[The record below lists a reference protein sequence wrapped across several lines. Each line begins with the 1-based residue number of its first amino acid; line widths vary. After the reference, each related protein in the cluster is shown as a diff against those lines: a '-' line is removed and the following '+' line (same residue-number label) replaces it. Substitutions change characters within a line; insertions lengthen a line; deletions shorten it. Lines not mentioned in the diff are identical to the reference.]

1 MSDVYLLKFN
11 NYFNRLYKSKTA
23 LGDYLQADILLDTF
37 NNVNFVEG
45 DGIDT
50 SYICNTS
57 QSPDYI
63 VVANGNIIMSRWYVI
78 EKRILRNGQYKF
90 NLHRDVIADYYNAI
104 VNAPCFIEK
113 ATLTP
118 GDPLIFNQEDM
129 TVNQIKTS
137 ETLLKDETG
146 SAWVVGYIPKD
157 AFPDGATILA
167 DAILDNAAD
176 ITVDNIQNWEYYPY
190 QTTDFVGQIE
200 KYNVIGRVLLEE
212 QFTSVALKIYR
223 DIRFGL
229 NQAGDYLN
237 ISSEEYVKN
246 KPTENLS
253 GLECIEPSK
262 EQHNR
267 DAEYAIKYGC
277 PQKWAKGDARV
288 RISLELRNF
297 VGGHSLIDSIKLTS
311 LNGKII
317 YDSSS
322 KLYSRIVV
330 EKATNNAA
338 VDIKTSNIPTLF
350 EFLDTN
356 LTRTVTYTGKTYT
369 ITGTA
374 TDNAYKAEYAYE
386 TYRIKLE
393 QVPQQVSATI
403 SKPAARYHLEDQP
416 YDMFAIP
423 YSDDLVI
430 KKLGTTLF
438 TANKSLAV
446 NVAVQIAAATG
457 SANVYDVQLLPYCP
471 VRYCIKDDGSF
482 DIGDARVDYV
492 KNKDGAN
499 IGVILWATI
508 SSFTFDIAH
517 VITVSDVKV
526 DNQCDMYRLTSPNYN
541 GQFEFSAAKNGG
553 VTSFNVDCSY
563 KPFNPYIHVNPNFGR
578 LYGQDFNDAR
588 GLICGGD
595 FSLPQLSNAWANYQ
609 LNNKNYQAIFDRQI
623 QNMEVNNKVQR
634 TREITS
640 AALGSV
646 QGLLTGAVSGGMTGG
661 VGGAIVGGIAG
672 AAASAGAGAA
682 DVILADKLREET
694 LDYTRDMYGYNL
706 GNIQALPTSIS
717 KTSAFTYNNKIF
729 PILEYYT
736 CTEEERQA
744 FKDKI
749 KYNGMTVMRI
759 GKIIDYLFQ
768 TSEERQ
774 YIKARLIRL
783 EDVGDDY
790 HMLRSIDE
798 ELNRGMYF

>member
-11 NYFNRLYKSKTA
+11 NYFNRLYKSKPA

-63 VVANGNIIMSRWYVI
+63 VVASGNIIMSRWYVI

-90 NLHRDVIADYYNAI
+90 NLHRDVVADYYNAI

-157 AFPDGATILA
+157 AFPDGATISA

-176 ITVDNIQNWEYYPY
+176 ITVDNIQNWEYYQY
-190 QTTDFVGQIE
+190 QTTDFIGQII
-200 KYNVIGRVLLEE
+200 KYNVIGRVIATLDVSAAGEGYYYYD
-212 QFTSVALKIYR
+212 VK
-223 DIRFGL
+223 FGASGTNIL
-229 NQAGDYLN
+229 NLP
-237 ISSEEYVKN
+237 IPSSSPNE
-246 KPTENLS
+246 PTENVPGLS
-253 GLECIEPSK
+253 CISTD
-262 EQHNR
+262 NTR
-267 DAEYAIKYGC
+267 MFSAIKNGC
-277 PQKWAKGDARV
+277 PTKWASGTAPV
-288 RISLELRNF
+288 GIPLALRNYI
-297 VGGHSLIDSIKLTS
+297 GGHSLIDSIKLAS

-317 YDSSS
+317 YDSAS

-356 LTRTVTYTGKTYT
+356 LTRTVTYNGKTFT

-374 TDNAYKAEYAYE
+374 TDNAYKAEYVYE

-403 SKPAARYHLEDQP
+403 SKPAERYHLEDQP

-430 KKLGTTLF
+430 KKNGTTLF

-446 NVAVQIAAATG
+446 NIAVQIAAATG
-457 SANVYDVQLLPYCP
+457 TANVYDVQLLPYCP

-482 DIGDARVDYV
+482 DIGNAKVDYV
-492 KNKDGAN
+492 TNKDNTN

-508 SSFTFDIAH
+508 SSFTFDITH

-563 KPFNPYIHVNPNFGR
+563 KPFNPYIHVNPNFDR

-661 VGGAIVGGIAG
+661 VGGAIAGGIAG

-759 GKIIDYLFQ
+759 GKISDYLFR

-783 EDVGDDY
+783 EEVGDDY

>member
-11 NYFNRLYKSKTA
+11 NYFNRLYKSKPA

-63 VVANGNIIMSRWYVI
+63 VVASGNIIMSRWYVI

-157 AFPDGATILA
+157 AFADGATILA

-176 ITVDNIQNWEYYPY
+176 ITVDNIQNWEYYQY
-190 QTTDFVGQIE
+190 QTTDYVGQIE
-200 KYNVIGRVLLEE
+200 KYSVIGRVLLERRSA
-212 QFTSVALKIYR
+212 TGGYPILYR
-223 DIRFGL
+223 DINFGS
-229 NQAGDYLN
+229 NQSGEILDIPAGDGK
-237 ISSEEYVKN
+237 KN

-253 GLECIEPSK
+253 GLECIEIK
-262 EQHNR
+262 Y
-267 DAEYAIKYGC
+267 DAVNAIKYNC
-277 PQKWAKGDARV
+277 PTKWVTGTARV
-288 RISLELRNF
+288 RILLELRNF
-297 VGGHSLIDSIKLTS
+297 IGGHSLIDTVKLTS

-317 YDSSS
+317 YDAST

-330 EKATNNAA
+330 NENIINSAA
-338 VDIKTSNIPTLF
+338 DIKTSNIPTLF
-350 EFLDTN
+350 AYLDEN
-356 LTRTVTYTGKTYT
+356 LTRNFSADNQNYT

-374 TDNAYKAEYAYE
+374 TDNAYKAEYTYK
-386 TYRIKLE
+386 TYRVKLE
-393 QVPQQVSATI
+393 QVPQQVSASI

-430 KKLGTTLF
+430 NKNGTPLF
-438 TANKSLAV
+438 NANKSLAV

-457 SANVYDVQLLPYCP
+457 TANVYDVQLLPYCP

-482 DIGDARVDYV
+482 DIGNAKVDYV
-492 KNKDGAN
+492 TNKDGAN
-499 IGVILWATI
+499 SGVILWATI
-508 SSFTFDIAH
+508 SSFTFNISH

-634 TREITS
+634 TRDITS

-661 VGGAIVGGIAG
+661 VGGAIAGGIAG

-759 GKIIDYLFQ
+759 GKISDYLFR

-783 EDVGDDY
+783 EEVGDDY

>member
-63 VVANGNIIMSRWYVI
+63 IVANGNIIMSRWYVI

-157 AFPDGATILA
+157 AFPDGATIAA

-176 ITVDNIQNWEYYPY
+176 ITVDNIQNWEYYQY
-190 QTTDFVGQIE
+190 QTTDFVGQIVN
-200 KYNVIGRVLLEE
+200 YNVIGRVNAILDVSDATGEYYYYD
-212 QFTSVALKIYR
+212 VK
-223 DIRFGL
+223 FGASGS
-229 NQAGDYLN
+229 NILN
-237 ISSEEYVKN
+237 IPIPSGSHNE
-246 KPTENLS
+246 PTENVPGLS
-253 GLECIEPSK
+253 CISTDETRMFS
-262 EQHNR
+262 
-267 DAEYAIKYGC
+267 AIKNGC
-277 PQKWAKGDARV
+277 PTKWASGTAPV
-288 RISLELRNF
+288 GIPLALRNYI
-297 VGGHSLIDSIKLTS
+297 GGHSLIDSIKLAS

-317 YDSSS
+317 YDSAS

-356 LTRTVTYTGKTYT
+356 LTRTVTYNGKTFT

-374 TDNAYKAEYAYE
+374 TDNAYKAEYEYE

-457 SANVYDVQLLPYCP
+457 TANVYDVQLLPYCP
-471 VRYCIKDDGSF
+471 VRYCIKDDGTF

-661 VGGAIVGGIAG
+661 VGGAIAGGIAG

-759 GKIIDYLFQ
+759 GKIIDYLFK

-783 EDVGDDY
+783 EEVGDDY

>member
-63 VVANGNIIMSRWYVI
+63 VVANGNIIISRWYVI
-78 EKRILRNGQYKF
+78 EKRVLRNGQYKF

-157 AFPDGATILA
+157 AFPDGATISA

-176 ITVDNIQNWEYYPY
+176 ITVDNIQNWEYYQY
-190 QTTDFVGQIE
+190 QTTDFIGQII
-200 KYNVIGRVLLEE
+200 KYNVIGRVIATLDVSAAGEGYYYYD
-212 QFTSVALKIYR
+212 VK
-223 DIRFGL
+223 FGASGTNIL
-229 NQAGDYLN
+229 NLP
-237 ISSEEYVKN
+237 IPSSSPNE
-246 KPTENLS
+246 PTENVPGLS
-253 GLECIEPSK
+253 CISTD
-262 EQHNR
+262 NTR
-267 DAEYAIKYGC
+267 MFSAIKNGC
-277 PQKWAKGDARV
+277 PTKWASGTAPV
-288 RISLELRNF
+288 QIPLALRNYI
-297 VGGHSLIDSIKLTS
+297 GGHSLIDSVKLAS

-317 YDSSS
+317 YDSAS

-356 LTRTVTYTGKTYT
+356 LTRTVTYNGKTFT

-457 SANVYDVQLLPYCP
+457 TANVYDVQLLPYCP

-482 DIGDARVDYV
+482 DIGNAKVDYV

-508 SSFTFDIAH
+508 SSFTFNISH

-661 VGGAIVGGIAG
+661 VGGAIAGGIAG

-736 CTEEERQA
+736 CTKEERQA

>member
-63 VVANGNIIMSRWYVI
+63 VVANGNIIISRWYVI

-118 GDPLIFNQEDM
+118 SDPLIFNQEDM

-157 AFPDGATILA
+157 AFPDGATINA

-176 ITVDNIQNWEYYPY
+176 ITVDNIQNWEYYQY
-190 QTTDFVGQIE
+190 QTTDFIGQII
-200 KYNVIGRVLLEE
+200 KYNVIGRVIATLDVSAAGEGYYYYD
-212 QFTSVALKIYR
+212 VK
-223 DIRFGL
+223 FGASGTNIL
-229 NQAGDYLN
+229 NLP
-237 ISSEEYVKN
+237 IPSSSPNE
-246 KPTENLS
+246 PTENVPGLS
-253 GLECIEPSK
+253 CISTD
-262 EQHNR
+262 QTR
-267 DAEYAIKYGC
+267 MFSAIKNGC
-277 PQKWAKGDARV
+277 PTKWASGTAPV
-288 RISLELRNF
+288 QIPLTLRNYI
-297 VGGHSLIDSIKLTS
+297 GGHSLIDSIKFTS

-317 YDSSS
+317 YDSAS

-356 LTRTVTYTGKTYT
+356 LTRTVTYAGKTFT

-374 TDNAYKAEYAYE
+374 TDNAYKAEYTYE

-457 SANVYDVQLLPYCP
+457 TASVYDVQLLPYCP

-482 DIGDARVDYV
+482 DIGNAKVDYV

-508 SSFTFDIAH
+508 SSFTFNISH

-526 DNQCDMYRLTSPNYN
+526 ENQCDMYRLTSPNYN

-563 KPFNPYIHVNPNFGR
+563 KPFNPYIHVNPNFGK

-661 VGGAIVGGIAG
+661 VGGAIAGGIAG

-759 GKIIDYLFQ
+759 GKIIDYLFR

-783 EDVGDDY
+783 EEVGDDY

>member
-11 NYFNRLYKSKTA
+11 NYFNRLYKSKPA

-78 EKRILRNGQYKF
+78 EKRVLRNGQYKF

-157 AFPDGATILA
+157 AFPDGATISA

-190 QTTDFVGQIE
+190 QTTDFIGQIVN
-200 KYNVIGRVLLEE
+200 YNVIGRVNAILDV
-212 QFTSVALKIYR
+212 SDAYGGYYYYDVK
-223 DIRFGL
+223 FGASGTNIL
-229 NQAGDYLN
+229 NLPVPSGSPN
-237 ISSEEYVKN
+237 E
-246 KPTENLS
+246 PTENVPGLS
-253 GLECIEPSK
+253 CISTD
-262 EQHNR
+262 NTR
-267 DAEYAIKYGC
+267 MFSAIKNGC
-277 PQKWAKGDARV
+277 PTKWASGTAPV
-288 RISLELRNF
+288 GIPLALRNYI
-297 VGGHSLIDSIKLTS
+297 GGHSLIDSVKLAS

-317 YDSSS
+317 YDSAS

-356 LTRTVTYTGKTYT
+356 LTRTVTYNGNTFT

-374 TDNAYKAEYAYE
+374 TDNAYKAEYVYE

-423 YSDDLVI
+423 YSNDLVI
-430 KKLGTTLF
+430 KKNGTTLF

-457 SANVYDVQLLPYCP
+457 TANVYDVQLLPYCP

-482 DIGDARVDYV
+482 DIGNAKVDYV
-492 KNKDGAN
+492 TNKDNTN

-661 VGGAIVGGIAG
+661 VGGAIAGGIAG

-759 GKIIDYLFQ
+759 GKIIDYLFK

-783 EDVGDDY
+783 EEVGDDY